1 MVAEWH
7 KKNEIQITVDC
18 YFLVDVENYKVKYVS
33 GSREVLEEILKN
45 ENRNHIHKESKLIHK
60 KVEIE
65 IV

>member
-7 KKNEIQITVDC
+7 KKNNISISVDC
-18 YFLVDVENYKVKYVS
+18 YFLVDVENYKVKYIS
-33 GSREVLEEILKN
+33 GDKKVLEEILKN
-45 ENRNHIHKESKLIHK
+45 ENRNHVYKESKLIHK